1 MELINSNELL
11 DNLIE
16 NEEMLLVY
24 FGNET
29 CSICVDMKPKVM
41 EILNKYPKIKAVE
54 VKIDE
59 NLQIARKHNIF
70 TIPGILLFIDGKE
83 TIREARYISM
93 EDIENRI
100 YRYYDMF
107 YN

>member
-1 MELINSNELL
+1 MELINSNEVL
-11 DNLIE
+11 DTLIE
-16 NEEMLLVY
+16 KEEMLLVY

-29 CSICVDMKPKVM
+29 CSICVDMKPKVE
-41 EILNKYPKIKAVE
+41 EILEKYPEIKAVE
-54 VKIDE
+54 VKIDDS
-59 NLQIARKHNIF
+59 LKVARKHNIF

-93 EDIENRI
+93 EDIDNRI
-100 YRYYDMF
+100 STYYTMF

>member
-1 MELINSNELL
+1 MELINSNEVL

-24 FGNET
+24 FGNES
-29 CSICVDMKPKVM
+29 CSICVDMKPKVE
-41 EILNKYPKIKAVE
+41 EILNKYPKVKAVE
-54 VKIDE
+54 VKIDD
-59 NLQIARKHNIF
+59 NLLIARKHNIF
-70 TIPGILLFIDGKE
+70 TIPGILLFIDRKE

-93 EDIENRI
+93 EDIDNRI
-100 YRYYDMF
+100 SRYYDMF

>member
-54 VKIDE
+54 VK
-59 NLQIARKHNIF
+59 
-70 TIPGILLFIDGKE
+70 
-83 TIREARYISM
+83 
-93 EDIENRI
+93 
-100 YRYYDMF
+100 
-107 YN
+107 